1 MVNIYYNCNHLPF
14 RIAQI
19 HGVEILPI
27 RPLTRFEKIVA
38 DAVVELGNLKGWE
51 FAAFLESPSG
61 PLLEFITRM
70 LPNGADPSSDI
81 LSRTAPAKRV
91 VIHHNHLSQE
101 SLSFPD
107 WTGLTVFAEQTFAH
121 CADET
126 HYWGKVISE
135 TAVNNVLSKAQTV
148 EVAAENFLFNIL
160 NNNNCHPLSGL
171 LAGFFRK
178 EVINRAMKL
187 CGYVDY
193 EFFWGSLAVN
203 PPPSSGRPAQNWS
216 AGLMGLSICTQIDA
230 AAAQLA
236 PTL

>member
-70 LPNGADPSSDI
+70 HPYGADPSNDI
-81 LSRTAPAKRV
+81 LVRTAPANRV

-107 WTGLTVFAEQTFAH
+107 WAGLTVFAEQTFAH
-121 CADET
+121 CADGT
-126 HYWGKVISE
+126 CYWGKVIKA
-135 TAVNNVLSKAQTV
+135 TKVNDVLKKAQIV
-148 EVAAENFLFNIL
+148 EINAENFLFKIL
-160 NNNNCHPLSGL
+160 NSNNSNYTNAL

-178 EVINRAMKL
+178 EVVNRAMKL
-187 CGYVDY
+187 CKYVDY
-193 EFFWGSLAVN
+193 EFLWGSLSVN
-203 PPPSSGRPAQNWS
+203 PPSSSGRSAQNWS
-216 AGLMGLSICTQIDA
+216 AGIMGLSICTHIDT

-236 PTL
+236 LTL